1 MWTASGWRVLG
12 AATLLL
18 AHTGNHSRVRQRRGG
33 SFASSLTDR
42 QLAHRRSAEP
52 FSGMGPHLY
61 RTSGRLY
68 LVLANFPRTL
78 HRIGA
83 MVAFCVL
90 TCGLLAGPLAST
102 AHAEGTASRFIA
114 EGNLAKDGTLKVK
127 QTITLTGVAPPELS
141 QRIETREDLVG
152 ARQYVQKLSDITA
165 MVKGTPVQPTI
176 KTEDRFTTVT
186 VPTNSST
193 EVVMMYTVT
202 GAVVTIDSG
211 TALRWRMLQGL
222 SAQVTQFTATVQ
234 IPTQFSYI
242 KCTAGSPNSTVPC
255 NFAAASTESAQI
267 PTFRDGPRGEGE
279 VVAIDIGFPRG
290 GVASNEMIDY
300 QWTIGRAFSA
310 EPLPLAVALGLLALG
325 GVALY
330 GLHRRAGVD
339 KSPEGEVSKTGE
351 FVPTGAGQSEFRVV
365 GDVRPGHVGTVA
377 DERVDPIDV
386 TATLIDL
393 AVRGHLVINELARE
407 SEFAQTDWEIR
418 LVDEDDGLLPF
429 EQQLLDG
436 IAAPGSSVR
445 VSDLAGK
452 VQESIGGVQNAL
464 YDEMVSNGWYE
475 RRPDDTRSRWTQLA
489 LAALIISVVLTGVL
503 AAFTTFG
510 LVGLALIVLS
520 LGLVFVAQEMPAR
533 TAKGTALLGGL
544 GALRSDLLSH
554 PTNQMPPGRELQ
566 EISEVLPYAIV
577 LGGSD
582 RWLDAMVASDAD
594 EHPDSDD
601 ISWYHGPENWHLR
614 DLPDSIRNFVTTV
627 SGSLFSR

>member
-1 MWTASGWRVLG
+1 
-12 AATLLL
+12 
-18 AHTGNHSRVRQRRGG
+18 
-33 SFASSLTDR
+33 
-42 QLAHRRSAEP
+42 
-52 FSGMGPHLY
+52 MGTHLS
-61 RTSGRLY
+61 TTSSGRLY
-68 LVLANFPRTL
+68 LVLANFRRTL
-78 HRIGA
+78 HRIGE
-83 MVAFCVL
+83 MIAFCVL

-102 AHAEGTASRFIA
+102 AHAEGTASTFIA

-127 QTITLTGVAPPELS
+127 QTITLTGVVPAELS
-141 QRIETREDLVG
+141 QRFETREDLVG
-152 ARQYVQKLSDITA
+152 DRQYAQRLSDITA
-165 MVKGTPVQPTI
+165 MVKGAAVQPTI

-186 VPTNSST
+186 VPTNGST

-202 GAVVTIDSG
+202 GVVVTIDSG

-222 SAQVTQFTATVQ
+222 SASVTQFTATVQ

-255 NFAAASTESAQI
+255 NFAAAESAQI

-279 VVAIDIGFPRG
+279 VVAIDIGFPPG
-290 GVASNEMIDY
+290 GVASDEVIDY
-300 QWTIGRAFSA
+300 RWTVGRAFSA
-310 EPLPLAVALGLLALG
+310 EPLPLALALGLLALG

-339 KSPEGEVSKTGE
+339 ESSEGEVSKTGE

-393 AVRGHLVINELARE
+393 AVRGHLVINELSRA

-418 LVDEDDGLLPF
+418 RLDADDGLRPF

-445 VSDLAGK
+445 VSIMAGK
-452 VQESIGGVQNAL
+452 VQESIGGVQDAL

-475 RRPDDTRSRWTQLA
+475 RRPDDTRNRWTQLA

-503 AAFTTFG
+503 AAFTIFG

-533 TAKGTALLGGL
+533 TAKGTALLKGL
-544 GALRSDLLSH
+544 GALRSDLMSH
-554 PTNQMPPGRELQ
+554 PTNQMPAGSELR

-594 EHPDSDD
+594 ELPDSDD
-601 ISWYHGPENWHLR
+601 LSWYHGPENWHLR
-614 DLPDSIRNFVTTV
+614 DLPDSMRNFVTTV

>member
-1 MWTASGWRVLG
+1 
-12 AATLLL
+12 
-18 AHTGNHSRVRQRRGG
+18 
-33 SFASSLTDR
+33 
-42 QLAHRRSAEP
+42 
-52 FSGMGPHLY
+52 
-61 RTSGRLY
+61 
-68 LVLANFPRTL
+68 VLANFPRTL

-90 TCGLLAGPLAST
+90 TCGLFAGPLALT
-102 AHAEGTASRFIA
+102 AHAEGTASTFIA

-127 QTITLTGVAPPELS
+127 QTITLTGAVPAELS
-141 QRIETREDLVG
+141 QRFETREDLVG
-152 ARQYVQKLSDITA
+152 DRQYVQQLSDITA
-165 MVKGTPVQPTI
+165 TVKGAPVQPTI

-186 VPTNSST
+186 VPTNGST

-202 GAVVTIDSG
+202 GAVVTLDDDTG

-234 IPTQFSYI
+234 IPTQFTYI

-255 NFAAASTESAQI
+255 SFAAASTESAQI

-279 VVAIDIGFPRG
+279 VVAIDIGFPPG
-290 GVASNEMIDY
+290 GVASNEVIDY
-300 QWTIGRAFSA
+300 RWTVGRAFSA
-310 EPLPLAVALGLLALG
+310 GPLQLALALGLLALG

-339 KSPEGEVSKTGE
+339 QIPEGVVSKTGE

-393 AVRGHLVINELARE
+393 AVRGHLVINELPRE

-418 LVDEDDGLLPF
+418 RVDENEGLLPF

-436 IAAPGSSVR
+436 IAASGSSVR

-464 YDEMVSNGWYE
+464 YDEMVSNGWFE
-475 RRPDDTRSRWTQLA
+475 RRPDDTRNRWTQLA
-489 LAALIISVVLTGVL
+489 LAALIISVVVTGVL

-554 PTNQMPPGRELQ
+554 PTNQMPPGSELR

-601 ISWYHGPENWHLR
+601 LSWYRGPENWHLR

>member
-1 MWTASGWRVLG
+1 M
-12 AATLLL
+12 
-18 AHTGNHSRVRQRRGG
+18 
-33 SFASSLTDR
+33 
-42 QLAHRRSAEP
+42 
-52 FSGMGPHLY
+52 
-61 RTSGRLY
+61 
-68 LVLANFPRTL
+68 LANFPRTL

-90 TCGLLAGPLAST
+90 TCGLLAGPLVLT
-102 AHAEGTASRFIA
+102 AHAEGTASTFIA

-127 QTITLTGVAPPELS
+127 QTITLTGAVPAELS
-141 QRIETREDLVG
+141 QRFETREDLVG
-152 ARQYVQKLSDITA
+152 DRQYVQKLSDITA
-165 MVKGTPVQPTI
+165 TVKGTPVQPTI

-186 VPTNSST
+186 VPTSGST

-222 SAQVTQFTATVQ
+222 STSVTQFTATVQ

-255 NFAAASTESAQI
+255 NFAAAGTESAQI

-279 VVAIDIGFPRG
+279 VVAIDIGFPPG
-290 GVASNEMIDY
+290 GVATNEVIDY
-300 QWTIGRAFSA
+300 RWTVGRAFSA
-310 EPLPLAVALGLLALG
+310 EPLQLVLALGLLALG

-339 KSPEGEVSKTGE
+339 SSPGGQISKAGE

-393 AVRGHLVINELARE
+393 AVRGHLVINELPRE
-407 SEFAQTDWEIR
+407 SEFARTDWEIR
-418 LVDEDDGLLPF
+418 RVDGEDGLLPF
-429 EQQLLDG
+429 EHQLLDG

-445 VSDLAGK
+445 VSGLAGK

-464 YDEMVSNGWYE
+464 YDEMVSNGWFE
-475 RRPDDTRSRWTQLA
+475 RRPDDTRNRWTQLA

-533 TAKGTALLGGL
+533 TDKGTALLGGL

-554 PTNQMPPGRELQ
+554 PTNQMPPGGELR

-594 EHPDSDD
+594 EHPDSADL
-601 ISWYHGPENWHLR
+601 SWYHGPENWHLR

>member
-1 MWTASGWRVLG
+1 M
-12 AATLLL
+12 
-18 AHTGNHSRVRQRRGG
+18 
-33 SFASSLTDR
+33 
-42 QLAHRRSAEP
+42 
-52 FSGMGPHLY
+52 
-61 RTSGRLY
+61 
-68 LVLANFPRTL
+68 
-78 HRIGA
+78 I
-83 MVAFCVL
+83 AFCVL
-90 TCGLLAGPLAST
+90 TCGLLAGPLALT
-102 AHAEGTASRFIA
+102 AYAEGTASTFIA

-127 QTITLTGVAPPELS
+127 QTIALTGAVPPELS
-141 QRIETREDLVG
+141 QRFETREDLVG
-152 ARQYVQKLSDITA
+152 DRQYVQRLSDITA
-165 MVKGTPVQPTI
+165 MVKGVPVQPTI

-186 VPTNSST
+186 VPTNGST

-255 NFAAASTESAQI
+255 TFAAAGTETAQI

-279 VVAIDIGFPRG
+279 VVAIDIGFPPG
-290 GVASNEMIDY
+290 GVASNEVIDY
-300 QWTIGRAFSA
+300 QWTVGRAFSVA
-310 EPLPLAVALGLLALG
+310 PLPLALALGLLALG

-339 KSPEGEVSKTGE
+339 RSPDGQISKPGD

-393 AVRGHLVINELARE
+393 AVRGHLVIDELPRE
-407 SEFAQTDWEIR
+407 SEFAPTDWEIR
-418 LVDEDDGLLPF
+418 RIDGNDGLLPF
-429 EQQLLDG
+429 EQQLPDG

-464 YDEMVSNGWYE
+464 YDEMVSNGWFE
-475 RRPDDTRSRWTQLA
+475 RRPDDTRNRWTQLA
-489 LAALIISVVLTGVL
+489 LAALILSVVVTGVL

-544 GALRSDLLSH
+544 GALRSDLMSH
-554 PTNQMPPGRELQ
+554 PTNQMPPGGELR

-582 RWLDAMVASDAD
+582 RWLDAIVASDAD

-601 ISWYHGPENWHLR
+601 LSWYHGPENWHLR